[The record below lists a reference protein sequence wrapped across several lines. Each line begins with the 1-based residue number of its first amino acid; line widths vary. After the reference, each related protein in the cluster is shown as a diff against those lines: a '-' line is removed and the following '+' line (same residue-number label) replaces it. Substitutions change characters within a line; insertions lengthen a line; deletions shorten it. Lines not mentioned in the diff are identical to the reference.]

1 MDQLIQKTII
11 TITSIVITT
20 VVGQF
25 FNVEPIGLF
34 YTAITC
40 VIITHVDFDKLIEN
54 AKNRGVGTLVGGVI
68 GIIFSYIPFHLILK
82 VIIGEFIIILFC
94 EKKLKIPSA
103 IASVVF
109 LIIVYRIT
117 SEAPYL
123 YGFKR
128 VLDTFIGIIITVVIT
143 YIFKKLNILK

>member
-1 MDQLIQKTII
+1 
-11 TITSIVITT
+11 
-20 VVGQF
+20 
-25 FNVEPIGLF
+25 
-34 YTAITC
+34 
-40 VIITHVDFDKLIEN
+40 
-54 AKNRGVGTLVGGVI
+54 
-68 GIIFSYIPFHLILK
+68 ILK
-82 VIIGEFIIILFC
+82 VIIGEFIIIFFC

-109 LIIVYRIT
+109 LIIVYKIT

-143 YIFKKLNILK
+143 YIFKKMNIFK